1 MWQTCLVGRL
11 RPGHPGRSTPG
22 RPLPLAGGGT
32 AEGAI
37 TYGGDAPADALRG
50 KDIDPGI
57 LSTDAVRR
65 ILDDYDVEALK
76 QLLAECDAAGYDL

>member
-1 MWQTCLVGRL
+1 MADVFGGQATPR
-11 RPGHPGRSTPG
+11 TPG
-22 RPLPLAGGGT
+22 PLHT
-32 AEGAI
+32 DGAI